1 MGADTAAAEL
11 PSNLTEYV
19 VTRWYRAPEI
29 MLSSQEYSKAIGTYF
44 SFLFIFYFPLWF
56 ANVSAFLFLFL
67 PQSLTLPPSL
77 LPSLLSLDVWASGCI
92 FGEMLGRKPMFP
104 GNDYIHQLKLITR
117 TVGTPTSEADLW
129 FVKNPKAKVF
139 MLSLPPSLPQD
150 LSKRFPD
157 VSPDALD
164 LMSKMLQLDYKK
176 RISVDAA
183 LEHPFFSSVREQ
195 AMEYVCPTA
204 VPWGDV
210 EKCRLTRS
218 NLQRVI
224 LEDVC
229 TFHPAAQGYL
239 NMHRAQAM
247 MIRGR
252 GGGGR
257 RRRRRDGRG
266 GACAAAD
273 RISTSHTSSSSS
285 TDGGGGGEQQRQ
297 QQQQQ
302 QQLTKYCEQQGREG
316 GGGGGGGRGR
326 ADGVGGGLA
335 GDGEE

>member
-1 MGADTAAAEL
+1 MGADTSAAEL

-247 MIRGR
+247 MMRGR
-252 GGGGR
+252 GGGGSR
-257 RRRRRDGRG
+257 EGGRERETEREREREREMARMMVAG
-266 GACAAAD
+266 
-273 RISTSHTSSSSS
+273 
-285 TDGGGGGEQQRQ
+285 GGGGGE
-297 QQQQQ
+297 
-302 QQLTKYCEQQGREG
+302 G
-316 GGGGGGGRGR
+316 GGGMGG
-326 ADGVGGGLA
+326 VVPVQQQIGLA
-335 GDGEE
+335 TVTPAVVAAPMAVAVESSSGSSSSNSSS

>member
-1 MGADTAAAEL
+1 MLIAHFP
-11 PSNLTEYV
+11 PS
-19 VTRWYRAPEI
+19 
-29 MLSSQEYSKAIGTYF
+29 
-44 SFLFIFYFPLWF
+44 
-56 ANVSAFLFLFL
+56 
-67 PQSLTLPPSL
+67 LPPSL
-77 LPSLLSLDVWASGCI
+77 PPFFPDVWASGCI

-210 EKCRLTRS
+210 EKCRLTRR

-247 MIRGR
+247 MR
-252 GGGGR
+252 GGGGSR
-257 RRRRRDGRG
+257 EGGREREREREREMARMMVVAG
-266 GACAAAD
+266 GGGGLVEPVQQEQQQRALAPMTPAVVAAPMVMAVEG
-273 RISTSHTSSSSS
+273 SSASSSNSSSSS
-285 TDGGGGGEQQRQ
+285 SSSSSSRLSMVSNKG
-297 QQQQQ
+297 
-302 QQLTKYCEQQGREG
+302 GREEG
-316 GGGGGGGRGR
+316 EEGEEGDVCMASAVSSPAMGRRESEGGRAR
-326 ADGVGGGLA
+326 GVQSPA
-335 GDGEE
+335 VASMVVEQNA